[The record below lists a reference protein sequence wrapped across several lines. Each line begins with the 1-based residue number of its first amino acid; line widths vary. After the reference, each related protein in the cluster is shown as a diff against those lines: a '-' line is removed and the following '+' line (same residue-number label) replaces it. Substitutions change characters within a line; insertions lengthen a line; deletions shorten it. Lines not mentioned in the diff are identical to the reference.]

1 MKQRLD
7 KSCWK
12 GYVKQGTKV
21 SSGSG
26 TKTRVNNCVKR
37 SNLKIKKK

>member
-12 GYVKQGTKV
+12 GYKKSGTKV

-26 TKTRVNNCVKR
+26 TKTRVNNCVKK
-37 SNLKIKKK
+37 STPKKKK

>member
-12 GYVKQGTKV
+12 GYEKRGTKT
-21 SSGSG
+21 SSRSG
-26 TKTRVNNCVKR
+26 TKTRVNNCVKKGT
-37 SNLKIKKK
+37 SKKKK